1 MAFRTF
7 TGLIVS
13 LLLSLSAWADDQ
25 SAWSGLARNAPTGT
39 RAWTAGDEI
48 QINPSR
54 PDQYT
59 VVKGD
64 TLWEISGKFLTHP
77 WQWPEL
83 WSHNTQIKNPHL
95 IYPGDTLYFSV
106 VNGKPQL
113 NLSRSDLTPQAQ
125 YQPSPHS
132 PCVLKEEDYKHGR
145 KDFAVS
151 EAGKVLPCIRET
163 DLKQAIRLIPTET
176 IASYLASPKV
186 VDENELG
193 NAPYVVGFAGEH
205 IIVGTGDRVYVR
217 SITDSKNLSHTI
229 YRPGSAYVSPENGEI
244 LGYEAQYIADA
255 SLQQPGDPAT
265 LAITKADREIRT
277 GDRIMAHTEE
287 ELALTYFPR
296 PPEQSIKGSIISVLG
311 GVSQI
316 GRYNVVVID
325 KGTTDGLL
333 AGHELNI
340 YKTGKIVGDEYSPIK
355 NDAVNLPD
363 EVAGALMVFRP
374 FERVS
379 YALVMKATQAIHVLD
394 KVKTP

>member
-1 MAFRTF
+1 MAFRTL

-13 LLLSLSAWADDQ
+13 LLISASAWADD
-25 SAWSGLARNAPTGT
+25 
-39 RAWTAGDEI
+39 I
-48 QINPSR
+48 QLNPSH

-59 VVKGD
+59 VVKSD
-64 TLWEISGKFLTHP
+64 TLWDISGKFLKHP

-95 IYPGDTLYFSV
+95 IYPGDTLYFSM

-113 NLSRSDLTPQAQ
+113 NLSRSDAPQPQVAA
-125 YQPSPHS
+125 PNT
-132 PCVLKEEDYKHGR
+132 PCVLKEQDFKHGR

-151 EAGKVLPCIRET
+151 EEGKLLPCIRET
-163 DLKQAIRLIPTET
+163 ELKQAIRLIPIET
-176 IASYLASPKV
+176 ITSFLSSPKV
-186 VDENELG
+186 VDENELS
-193 NAPYVVGFAGEH
+193 NAPYVVDFAGEH

-217 SITDSKNLSHTI
+217 SITEPKSQTYTI
-229 YRPGSAYVSPENGEI
+229 YRPGSAYISPDSGET

-265 LAITKADREIRT
+265 LVITKSDREIRI
-277 GDRIMAHTEE
+277 GDRIMTNAEQDI
-287 ELALTYFPR
+287 ALNFFPR
-296 PPEQSIKGSIISVLG
+296 PPEQSIKGNIISVLG

-325 KGTTDGLL
+325 KGTADGILT
-333 AGHELNI
+333 GHELDI
-340 YKTGKIVGDEYSPIK
+340 YQRGDIVKDEYSPVK
-355 NDAVNLPD
+355 NDRVNLPD
-363 EVAGALMVFRP
+363 EVAGTLMVFRP

-379 YALVMKATQAIHVLD
+379 YALVMKATQALHVLD

>member
-1 MAFRTF
+1 MVFRTL

-13 LLLSLSAWADDQ
+13 FFISSSVWADDQ
-25 SAWSGLARNAPTGT
+25 SAWSGLARTAPSGV
-39 RAWTAGDEI
+39 RASTARDEI
-48 QINPSR
+48 QINPSH

-64 TLWEISGKFLTHP
+64 TLWDVSGKFLTHP

-95 IYPGDTLYFSV
+95 IYPGDTLYFSI

-113 NLSRSDLTPQAQ
+113 NLSRTDQPQSQAA
-125 YQPSPHS
+125 PGS
-132 PCVLKEEDYKHGR
+132 PCVLREEDYKHGR

-151 EAGKVLPCIRET
+151 ENGKLLPCIRES
-163 DLKQAIRLIPTET
+163 DLKQAVKLIPTDS
-176 IASYLASPKV
+176 IASYLTSPKV
-186 VDENELG
+186 VNENELN
-193 NAPYVVGFAGEH
+193 NAPYVLDFAGEH
-205 IIVGTGDRVYVR
+205 LIVGTGDRVYVR
-217 SITDSKNLSHTI
+217 AITEPESLSYTI
-229 YRPGSAYVSPENGEI
+229 YRPGNAYISPESGEH

-265 LAITKADREIRT
+265 LTITKSSTEIRI
-277 GDRIMAHTEE
+277 GDRIMPNANED
-287 ELALTYFPR
+287 LALNYFPR

-325 KGTTDGLL
+325 KGIADGLL
-333 AGHELNI
+333 VGHELNI
-340 YKTGKIVGDEYSPIK
+340 YKTGKIVRDAYSPVK

-363 EVAGALMVFRP
+363 EVAGTLMVFRP

-379 YALVMKATQAIHVLD
+379 YALVMKASQALHVLD
-394 KVKTP
+394 KVRTP